1 MLLIQLLRKLG
12 KLVRGGVA
20 PKQIVLGGLLGVL
33 VGMIPGVNL
42 SLVLAIVLLMLLNA
56 HVGIALMGLGLGKA
70 VSLLLA
76 PVTFRIGYAIIHSV
90 GLEGLFRAASDTA
103 VVALLDLHVYCLV
116 GGLPIAILLGIVFG
130 WVVVKLVTA
139 VRVGIV
145 ETTARS
151 EKMQKLAKNPI
162 VKLFLRIVFGK
173 QKEDI
178 AELLKKKPSLFR
190 KSGVILAAVVL
201 VIILLLQFLFLEI
214 ALKAG
219 LERGLGSANGAEV
232 NVEKADL
239 SLLGGKL
246 EVRGLQVTNR
256 EKPERNIVQ
265 VEQLTADVSISDLL
279 RKRYVIALLAVRDV
293 QIDSERAAPGRV
305 FPRREDKDDEEDGAE
320 GKDGPGI
327 DVFEKVETVK
337 EYLRKLKDYLKERER
352 ARTEEREKQKEKMLE
367 TAQNEGYL
375 RLGAKGLLAEHP
387 VWLIKEAKVEKVR
400 VNKDM
405 PLYAL
410 SGREIASHP
419 ELNPAPMTIEVRPQ
433 DAAEP
438 IGGVA
443 FGFHKPDAMHTAY
456 ANLKDVAVGET
467 VKLSDK
473 FPLDVKDGRADISL
487 KGSFNSDSVNM
498 PFDVKVTQLKADT
511 REGERVLG
519 MDAKTANEIFANL
532 EAIEITGAVTG
543 SLSSPRIHV
552 DTKKLLEEIKG
563 SLVKAGKRELMNRA
577 EKEIDTLKDKLGD
590 KVGDDLRDRLKDKL
604 PGLRKDGPAD
614 DKKGGDKDK
623 PKARDLLK
631 GIL

>member
-1 MLLIQLLRKLG
+1 MLLIKLLRKLG

-20 PKQIVLGGLLGVL
+20 SKQIFLGGLLGVL

-42 SLVLAIVLLMLLNA
+42 SLVLALVLLMLLNA
-56 HVGIALMGLGLGKA
+56 HVGIALMGVALGKA
-70 VSLLLA
+70 VCLLLA
-76 PVTFRIGYAIIHSV
+76 PVTFRIGYAIVHSV
-90 GLEGLFRAASDTA
+90 GLEGLFRGASDTP
-103 VVALLDLHVYCLV
+103 VLALLDLHVYCLV

-151 EKMQKLAKNPI
+151 ERMQKLAQNPI

-190 KSGVILAAVVL
+190 KSGVILAAVVFA
-201 VIILLLQFLFLEI
+201 IILLLQFLFLDM

-219 LERGLGSANGAEV
+219 LERGLASANGAEV

-246 EVRGLQVTNR
+246 EVRGLQVTDR
-256 EKPERNIVQ
+256 KKPERNIIQ
-265 VEQLTADVSISDLL
+265 AEQITADVSVSDLL
-279 RKRYVIALLAVRDV
+279 RKRYVIALLAVSDV
-293 QIDSERAAPGRV
+293 QINAKRAAPGQV
-305 FPRREDKDDEEDGAE
+305 FHKREDDEEDDPE
-320 GKDGPGI
+320 GKDGQGI
-327 DVFEKVETVK
+327 DVFEKAETVK

-352 ARTEEREKQKEKMLE
+352 AKKEEREKQKEKMFE

-375 RLGAKGLLAEHP
+375 RMGAKGLLAEHP

-400 VNKDM
+400 VDKDM

-419 ELNPAPMTIEVRPQ
+419 ELNPEPMTIDVRPQ
-433 DAAEP
+433 DADEP

-443 FGFHKPDAMHTAY
+443 FGFHKPDAMHTGY
-456 ANLKDVAVGET
+456 VTLKDVAVGET

-473 FPLDVKDGRADISL
+473 SPLDVKDGRADVSL

-498 PFDVKVTQLKADT
+498 PFDVKVTQLKAGT

-532 EAIEITGAVTG
+532 ETIDITGAVTG

-563 SLVKAGKRELMNRA
+563 SLAKAGKRELMKRA
-577 EKEIDTLKDKLGD
+577 DKEIEKLTEKIGLDKT
-590 KVGDDLRDRLKDKL
+590 LKDKL
-604 PGLRKDGPAD
+604 PGLL
-614 DKKGGDKDK
+614 KGGDKKDGGEKKK
-623 PKARDLLK
+623 PKAKDLLE
-631 GIL
+631 GLL